1 MCCVSATW
9 RGGDGGGGGG
19 VLKSVELGQH
29 GGGQSVLGVMASG
42 GSRLLRV
49 LGERAG
55 RD

>member
-1 MCCVSATW
+1 MSLLHGEVVMVVVVW
-9 RGGDGGGGGG
+9 G

-29 GGGQSVLGVMASG
+29 GGGQSVLGVVASG